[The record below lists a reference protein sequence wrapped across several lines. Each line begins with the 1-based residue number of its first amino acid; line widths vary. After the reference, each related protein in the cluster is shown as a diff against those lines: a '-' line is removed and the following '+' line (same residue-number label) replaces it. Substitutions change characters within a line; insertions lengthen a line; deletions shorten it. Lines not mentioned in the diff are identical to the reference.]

1 MYTSALSSKS
11 SYKRMIY
18 SLTPKPQNP
27 IIIQKYY
34 IYSNSNLILYYNSN
48 SNLILY
54 YNIYYI
60 NFIYYGFWGFEN
72 LVPRDWDNLCALS
85 TEGG

>member
-1 MYTSALSSKS
+1 
-11 SYKRMIY
+11 MIY

-72 LVPRDWDNLCALS
+72 LVEIGIIYALS
-85 TEGG
+85 VLRADKSFIFSPYR